1 MRALSSR
8 RTPALIV
15 GLTLAGFTAAA
26 CGIPASHAQTSSA
39 NNDAPLRCEI
49 ALEHVNG
56 GTVIEG
62 RVSSDTS
69 VTGTYA
75 MAITS
80 RSSGGTSTIR
90 QSGDFEASAGETAT
104 LSGTRLMGS
113 PASHSVD
120 LEVRVGGRRL
130 SCDQTSL

>member
-1 MRALSSR
+1 MRALSIR

-15 GLTLAGFTAAA
+15 GLTMAGFTAAA
-26 CGIPASHAQTSSA
+26 CGIPASHAQTSTA
-39 NNDAPLRCEI
+39 DNDTPLRCEI
-49 ALEHVNG
+49 ALEHVSG

-62 RVSSDTS
+62 RVASNTS
-69 VTGTYA
+69 VNGTYA

-90 QSGDFEASAGETAT
+90 QSGDFEAAPGETTT

-120 LEVRVGGRRL
+120 LEVRVNGRRL
-130 SCDQTSL
+130 SCDQTNL

>member
-26 CGIPASHAQTSSA
+26 CGIPASNAQTSNTDA
-39 NNDAPLRCEI
+39 DAPVRCEI
-49 ALEHVNG
+49 SLEALSG
-56 GTVIEG
+56 GTMIEG
-62 RVSSDTS
+62 RVSSRTA

-90 QSGDFEASAGETAT
+90 QSGDFEAAPGETAT
-104 LSGTRLMGS
+104 LSETRLMGS

-120 LEVRVGGRRL
+120 LEVRVNGRRL
-130 SCDQTSL
+130 SCDQTNL